1 MYQALFNYYGQLW
14 SIYSMALHFLLALID
29 LLQHVL
35 CPIEH
40 ISMHKD
46 VIVFTNFAYVLY
58 NLYHIK

>member
-1 MYQALFNYYGQLW
+1 
-14 SIYSMALHFLLALID
+14 MALHFLLALID

-46 VIVFTNFAYVLY
+46 VIVLTNFAYVLY